1 MQEIFSENKF
11 KKILDYLG
19 IKKKDKLLVNSNT
32 LNLMIKHK
40 DKALP
45 NKILDILIERITP
58 EGTLLFPTYSW
69 DFCNGSRYDSLKTR
83 STAGTLSN
91 LSLKNKN
98 FVRSKN
104 PIYSFSV
111 FGKDKNKIA
120 NLSHYSCFGLD
131 SPFGYLIKNKGKNLF
146 IDLDYKDALTFVHVA
161 EESAGVN
168 YRYHKIF
175 TGKYTNKN
183 RIKKIENFEMY
194 VRKKDKASATFI
206 DKKFDNKLLK
216 KKALKKIKNN
226 NSIFSVVDVQT
237 AYNLM
242 HEDIKHNKG
251 LIRPILWENRDIY
264 INICNKKVDRSLNE
278 Q

>member
-40 DKALP
+40 DKTLP

-58 EGTLLFPTYSW
+58 EGTLLFPTYNW

-226 NSIFSVVDVQT
+226 NSIFSVVDVRT

-242 HEDIKHNKG
+242 YEDIKHNKG
-251 LIRPILWENRDIY
+251 LIRPIL
-264 INICNKKVDRSLNE
+264 
-278 Q
+278 

>member
-161 EESAGVN
+161 EENVGVN
-168 YRYHKIF
+168 YRHHKKF
-175 TGKYTNKN
+175 TGKYINE
-183 RIKKIENFEMY
+183 KKIEEVKSYEMY
-194 VRKKDKASATFI
+194 VRKKEIVSKTLI
-206 DKKFDNKLLK
+206 DAKFDDQLLRNN
-216 KKALKKIKNN
+216 ALKKISYNN
-226 NSIFSVVDVQT
+226 IIFSIVDIPI

-242 HEDIKHNKG
+242 VEDIKLNRG
-251 LIRPILWENRDIY
+251 LIRPILN
-264 INICNKKVDRSLNE
+264 
-278 Q
+278 